1 MPKKSVLFHCEIC
14 NFKCSKKSN
23 YAKHQSTHKHL
34 SLATYKKNA
43 VFCDEKHECSC
54 GRVYKHRQSLHNHQI
69 NCEKVENKLEN
80 YYCEICKKKYK
91 YKKNLLRHNLMKH
104 DYTCDKYEHT
114 KKKESSVTISKTQEK
129 MEHFEILEKN
139 ENEQNEQNEQNE
151 NNIHPKNIKK
161 ENENLHTIIET
172 LLQENIELKHKI
184 LHDNKQ
190 IRRELV
196 EIKNEPK
203 VIHNT
208 TKNINFITY
217 LNTDCKNAI
226 NLSEFI
232 QNIVINFDDLKK
244 IETYGY
250 LSSIKDNLFDSLNSM
265 EKTNRPIHCTDPKR
279 KQFYVKDND
288 IWDKDDSLCKVQQAL
303 SIYNDMQFRTLYN
316 WKKDNPDWME
326 YENKQTKVNK
336 VTKEISLPYGNEKDK
351 IMNKIIQELGNVTK
365 L

>member
-1 MPKKSVLFHCEIC
+1 MPKKSVLFYCEIC

-23 YAKHQSTHKHL
+23 YAKHQSTSKHL

-43 VFCDEKHECSC
+43 VFCDENHECSC
-54 GRVYKHRQSLHNHQI
+54 GRIYKHRQSLHNHQK
-69 NCEKVENKLEN
+69 NCGKVENKLEH

-104 DYTCDKYEHT
+104 YSTSENTNLTY
-114 KKKESSVTISKTQEK
+114 KKENSVTIIHNAEKTEQN
-129 MEHFEILEKN
+129 EILEKEKN
-139 ENEQNEQNEQNE
+139 E
-151 NNIHPKNIKK
+151 KNINQPQNVKK

-184 LHDNKQ
+184 LHDNKE

-196 EIKNEPK
+196 DIKNEPK

-226 NLSEFI
+226 NLTEFI
-232 QNIVINFDDLKK
+232 QNLVINFDDLKQ

-316 WKKDNPDWME
+316 WKKDNPDWMD